1 MAIDTTPAPVT
12 APGASAG
19 ASLLSAVT
27 PITPTALMNALA
39 AGATLEA
46 RLVATLADGTARLAT
61 RLGAV
66 AVKMVDGSEVPPI
79 GGRMTLRVEANSA
92 ADGQPLL
99 IAHPST
105 RADPPPTGLAPQMR
119 GAQETM
125 GQAVAS
131 ALARQD
137 GLGASLAAVERLV
150 TTRPPPEVAAAAAR
164 LLNTRLP
171 LDKAPSAKALAAAMR
186 ASGIFLEADLA
197 RAAAPAGGD
206 VKAALLA
213 LKAALAGLGDAG
225 AAATAK
231 APTGQGMAAP
241 SPVAAGA
248 PQPSAAPAPAA
259 TGASAPAPAVPAPSV
274 PGPSAPGPSVPPGAV
289 PPSLPAVDDAAPAV
303 LPRPP
308 APPPATP
315 TPIAGAPQPT
325 PRALAAAGLLGL
337 QEIADTPPPARPEPA
352 PVIGHAA
359 PPLRGAWPEP
369 EAARAR
375 AADTATGGPL
385 DAGAAEPV
393 ARARAGTEA
402 ALARLVL
409 DQVASL
415 KDDGAVTRATN
426 PAERQQ
432 PQWTFEVPV
441 QMDGR
446 SGSLRFQVTRD
457 GGERREGASERHQAS
472 WRLRLAF
479 AIEPLGPIR
488 AQVGLVGGRVAVGI
502 WAERPATV
510 AALSAHSGELRD
522 ALVAADFDVDE
533 IHLAEGLPPDAQR
546 RAGRAMLDATA

>member
-19 ASLLSAVT
+19 AAPLSAVT
-27 PITPTALMNALA
+27 QVTPTALMNALA
-39 AGATLEA
+39 AGGTLEA
-46 RLVATLADGTARLAT
+46 RLIATLADGTARLAT

-79 GGRMTLRVEANSA
+79 GGRMTLRVEADSA

-99 IAHPST
+99 LARPSMRPDT
-105 RADPPPTGLAPQMR
+105 PTAALTPQAR
-119 GAQETM
+119 GGQETM
-125 GQAVAS
+125 GQAVAT

-137 GLGASLAAVERLV
+137 GLGASLAAVETLL
-150 TTRPPPEVAAAAAR
+150 TATRPPPEVAAAAAR

-171 LDKAPSAKALAAAMR
+171 LDKAPSAKALLAAMR

-197 RAAAPAGGD
+197 RAAAPADGD

-225 AAATAK
+225 SAATAP
-231 APTGQGMAAP
+231 APTGQGAASP

-248 PQPSAAPAPAA
+248 PQPSATPAAPLLPAVPLPAA
-259 TGASAPAPAVPAPSV
+259 TEAPEPGVSAPPAAVS
-274 PGPSAPGPSVPPGAV
+274 PGPSATPDE
-289 PPSLPAVDDAAPAV
+289 PAPTV
-303 LPRPP
+303 LPRPMP
-308 APPPATP
+308 APASASPTP
-315 TPIAGAPQPT
+315 TIGAPQPT
-325 PRALAAAGLLGL
+325 PRAMAAASLLGL
-337 QEIADTPPPARPEPA
+337 QEIADTPPPARSEPA

-369 EAARAR
+369 EAPPRAR
-375 AADTATGGPL
+375 GTDGTTVVPL
-385 DAGAAEPV
+385 DTGATEPV
-393 ARARAGTEA
+393 TRARAGTEA

-415 KDDGAVTRATN
+415 KDDGATTRAAN

-441 QMDGR
+441 LIDGR

-457 GGERREGASERHQAS
+457 GGERHEGPAERRQAS

-510 AALSAHSGELRD
+510 VALSAHSGELRD

>member
-19 ASLLSAVT
+19 ASPLSVVT
-27 PITPTALMNALA
+27 PVTPTALMNALA

-79 GGRMTLRVEANSA
+79 GGRMTLRVEADSA

-99 IAHPST
+99 IARP
-105 RADPPPTGLAPQMR
+105 ALQAGAPPAGAMPTAR
-119 GAQETM
+119 GPQETM
-125 GQAVAS
+125 GQAVAN

-137 GLGASLAAVERLV
+137 GLGASLAAVETLV
-150 TTRPPPEVAAAAAR
+150 TSTRPPLEVAAAAAR

-171 LDKAPSAKALAAAMR
+171 LDKAPSAKALLAAMR

-231 APTGQGMAAP
+231 APTGQGVAAP
-241 SPVAAGA
+241 SPVAAGV
-248 PQPSAAPAPAA
+248 PQPAAAPAAPSPAA
-259 TGASAPAPAVPAPSV
+259 TGAPGAGVSASPVAASLLPSATPEEPAPAVP
-274 PGPSAPGPSVPPGAV
+274 
-289 PPSLPAVDDAAPAV
+289 
-303 LPRPP
+303 PRPTLS
-308 APPPATP
+308 ASLTPPPV
-315 TPIAGAPQPT
+315 AGQPQPT

-337 QEIADTPPPARPEPA
+337 QEIADTTPPSRPEPA

-369 EAARAR
+369 EAAPRAR
-375 AADTATGGPL
+375 TADPL
-385 DAGAAEPV
+385 GAIPADGGAAEPV

-415 KDDGAVTRATN
+415 KDDGAVARATN

-441 QMDGR
+441 LIDGR

-457 GGERREGASERHQAS
+457 GGERREGAAERRQAS

-510 AALSAHSGELRD
+510 VALSAHSGELRD